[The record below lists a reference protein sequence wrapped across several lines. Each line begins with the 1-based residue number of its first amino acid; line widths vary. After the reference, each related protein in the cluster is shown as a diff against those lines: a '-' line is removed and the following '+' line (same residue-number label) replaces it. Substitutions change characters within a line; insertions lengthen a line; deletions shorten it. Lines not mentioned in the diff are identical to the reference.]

1 MKTLLFVYIRWCYKY
16 TLSMGRMRG
25 VWSRSGF
32 GAGRRLHVCT
42 ARTCVRGVL
51 RDVHVRVRGTFF
63 VDANLPS
70 TDVLFGSRESV
81 RVRGIGC

>member
-1 MKTLLFVYIRWCYKY
+1 MVLQVHFIYVKIARCLVAEWVWC
-16 TLSMGRMRG
+16 
-25 VWSRSGF
+25 
-32 GAGRRLHVCT
+32 GRRLHVCT

>member
-1 MKTLLFVYIRWCYKY
+1 
-16 TLSMGRMRG
+16 MRET
-25 VWSRSGF
+25 F
-32 GAGRRLHVCT
+32 ARLHGT
-42 ARTCVRGVL
+42 TCVRGVL